1 MGTSVVP
8 GFDPITLFASE
19 STLGTAPT
27 PADVAA
33 YAALALPTISADL
46 GPALAPAVRPKQD
59 RGLGRGMQDGFV
71 SGRYEPVPWS
81 VNMSMMSRALI
92 DDAPREL
99 VLWKAAGLKRTLN
112 GGVSYVLSPSAT
124 PEPSTDF
131 ASATLTR
138 LLGRSPGEM
147 EYERLT
153 GCLVDTVK
161 IAGGDKEVGLMFSG
175 VGQQKVV
182 GTALA
187 SITLATGGA
196 TSFTVTAAESYA
208 FAPGYYICESEVVL
222 VAAPTYGGTTINITR
237 AQLGTSGVSHTTQPI
252 YPYIPAGVAY
262 SGTPIS
268 ESLTTNVTL
277 GTDSTFRCTSWS
289 VDIKTGMAP
298 LPGETGSA
306 YFQGVKATRY
316 DVAVNLNFILKG
328 NDVRKFNLARER
340 TAQACTISQGT
351 TAGGIVTLGFP
362 YAEIIA
368 PKAQDNANDSIA
380 VSAQLRLRDS
390 TSAGNDMLSITLT

>member
-27 PADVAA
+27 PASVAA
-33 YAALALPTISADL
+33 YAALALPTIQADL
-46 GPALAPAVRPKQD
+46 GPALAPVVRPKQD

-71 SGRYEPVPWS
+71 SGRFEPVPWS
-81 VNMSMMSRALI
+81 VSMSMMTRALV

-99 VLWKAAGLKRTLN
+99 ALWKAAGLKRTVN
-112 GGVSYVLSPSAT
+112 AATSYVLAPSAT
-124 PEPSTDF
+124 PEPSGDF
-131 ASATLTR
+131 VSATLTR

-161 IAGGDKEVGLMFSG
+161 LEGGDKEVSLMFSG

-182 GTALA
+182 GTSLA
-187 SITLATGGA
+187 SVTMASGVSTTI
-196 TSFTVTAAESYA
+196 TVTAAESYA
-208 FAPGYYICESEVVL
+208 FAPGYYICESEIVL
-222 VAAPTYGGTTINITR
+222 VSAPVYGGTTITVTR
-237 AQLGTSGVSHTTQPI
+237 AQLGTTGAAHTTQPI

-289 VDIKTGMAP
+289 VEMKTGLAP
-298 LPGETGSA
+298 LPGETGSS

-316 DVAVNLNFILKG
+316 DLSVSLNFILKG

-351 TAGGIVTLGFP
+351 TTGGIITISLP
-362 YAEIIA
+362 YAEIVA

-390 TSAGNDMLSITLT
+390 TSAGNDAIAITLT